1 MNKIAV
7 AIAFLFLAPGA
18 YAQGRKSLKDIDR
31 ELKQTKSTATAM
43 ALITAIGETEPQTD
57 EDVRIMGELMDKY
70 PVEGQK
76 AAMRIKDP
84 KLTDAVM
91 KECDREVSR
100 IKNVRAKGKAALTEK
115 DRQDYLNGY
124 MNGTT
129 LIGVL
134 AVLKNTRAIPLLRE
148 YLDNED
154 LSRAS
159 SIALGKLGDTASLEA
174 MLNGMGRGAPI
185 DLSGY
190 GDKGL
195 VRVLEELDKPGL
207 DGKRKIALVEQIKGS
222 SSPER
227 KRMLKDL
234 ALKHKDPSVRDRSAL
249 ALLNSMIVNQEPGDQ
264 VFISEWVGRTKNDET
279 GYWAVTS
286 IRTTHNTTTKP
297 LEPGMSAL
305 LIDVLRTSTREA
317 TRQEAAHTLGLF
329 RVRESAPYL
338 KECIEKD
345 KEAVVRTECRDAY
358 WKISGTIPIMF
369 HPDDVIKLAAQYAD
383 SELTKSYT
391 NLPESDPIKRKY
403 FAVMEAFSKYK
414 DNVATKMGTHK

>member
-159 SIALGKLGDTASLEA
+159 SIAFA
-174 MLNGMGRGAPI
+174 
-185 DLSGY
+185 
-190 GDKGL
+190 
-195 VRVLEELDKPGL
+195 
-207 DGKRKIALVEQIKGS
+207 
-222 SSPER
+222 
-227 KRMLKDL
+227 
-234 ALKHKDPSVRDRSAL
+234 
-249 ALLNSMIVNQEPGDQ
+249 
-264 VFISEWVGRTKNDET
+264 VFLIKNDIYPSNKEQ
-279 GYWAVTS
+279 GYA
-286 IRTTHNTTTKP
+286 
-297 LEPGMSAL
+297 
-305 LIDVLRTSTREA
+305 
-317 TRQEAAHTLGLF
+317 
-329 RVRESAPYL
+329 
-338 KECIEKD
+338 
-345 KEAVVRTECRDAY
+345 
-358 WKISGTIPIMF
+358 
-369 HPDDVIKLAAQYAD
+369 
-383 SELTKSYT
+383 
-391 NLPESDPIKRKY
+391 
-403 FAVMEAFSKYK
+403 
-414 DNVATKMGTHK
+414 